1 MKKHIVFVITEDW
14 VFVSH
19 RLHLAKFALKTGMKV
34 TIVCNIS
41 LHGKLLKNCGFNL
54 VNWQIERGSKNIFGF
69 VLNSLE
75 LSKILSRIN
84 PDVLHIVAL
93 KPILLSGLFS
103 YFNPN
108 VKKIFC
114 ITGLGFIFTSKRY
127 MARMLSF
134 PVSFL
139 LSKILNLKTS
149 LTVVQNNDDK
159 KFVIQNLRVLKEN
172 VRLIKGAG
180 VDTKKFKRQSEKKAK

>member
-1 MKKHIVFVITEDW
+1 
-14 VFVSH
+14 
-19 RLHLAKFALKTGMKV
+19 
-34 TIVCNIS
+34 
-41 LHGKLLKNCGFNL
+41 
-54 VNWQIERGSKNIFGF
+54 
-69 VLNSLE
+69 
-75 LSKILSRIN
+75 
-84 PDVLHIVAL
+84 
-93 KPILLSGLFS
+93 
-103 YFNPN
+103 
-108 VKKIFC
+108 
-114 ITGLGFIFTSKRY
+114 

-180 VDTKKFKRQSEKKAK
+180 VDTKKFKRQSEKKGQIVVALPARLLVDKGVYEFVELAKNINASGRKATFRLIEILIAKTLIRSQERILIIGFLVRLLNGLV